1 MLPVAAA
8 HTRRLIPRA
17 GTRKA
22 LGLAA
27 TPLYAW
33 PLLILS
39 VWPTAYL
46 SVLTRLRFVQSI
58 DTELSWLILSGL
70 FCVSPADR
78 SVSFRCWRPQPR
90 DPSLTPCRTSP
101 PVTLASWRA
110 QTTTLLLVLPGIYQ
124 LSQLDSGEACL
135 YVTACKD
142 RAAAMLSPSCTANDK
157 RHAACQTAVEMGSV
171 HA

>member
-1 MLPVAAA
+1 MLSSLPSALRALPPIEHAGRYRDARLRGVPLRVRELKQSEMDVA
-8 HTRRLIPRA
+8 RRSSSHETADTSGRNEESPRSC
-17 GTRKA
+17 R
-22 LGLAA
+22 

-58 DTELSWLILSGL
+58 DIELSWLILSGL

-90 DPSLTPCRTSP
+90 DPSLTPCRTSHRSRWRRGELRP
-101 PVTLASWRA
+101 QPYCWCCLAS
-110 QTTTLLLVLPGIYQ
+110 I
-124 LSQLDSGEACL
+124 
-135 YVTACKD
+135 
-142 RAAAMLSPSCTANDK
+142 SC
-157 RHAACQTAVEMGSV
+157 HS
-171 HA
+171 